1 MTRHE
6 MREKIVF
13 ALYRH
18 LLLRRDILSEIEEFD
33 EQESEEKEYA
43 SEILKDVYENEGL
56 YIEEISQYLPN
67 WNFDRENYVEQALLL
82 AAVSELKLQKTDR
95 AIVLDEAV
103 QITKKY
109 CDEDSYRYINGVLD
123 KI

>member
-18 LLLRRDILSEIEEFD
+18 LLLRRDILSEIDEFD

-103 QITKKY
+103 QIAKKY

>member
-43 SEILKDVYENEGL
+43 SEILKDVYKNEGL

-103 QITKKY
+103 QIAKKY

>member
-1 MTRHE
+1 MCTR
-6 MREKIVF
+6 F
-13 ALYRH
+13 
-18 LLLRRDILSEIEEFD
+18 
-33 EQESEEKEYA
+33 
-43 SEILKDVYENEGL
+43 
-56 YIEEISQYLPN
+56 YIDNTIQL
-67 WNFDRENYVEQALLL
+67 ENYVEQALLL

-103 QITKKY
+103 QIAKKY

>member
-18 LLLRRDILSEIEEFD
+18 LLLRRDILAEIEEFD

-56 YIEEISQYLPN
+56 YIEEISRYLPN

-103 QITKKY
+103 QIAKKY